1 MSLYKKNQRICV
13 IDFFLCLVYLMR
25 STYMILGAI
34 TLVALAISLFY
45 THNMENIIANRIEFV
60 SSFAMGCMIFI
71 IRTLLHISCNGM
83 MIGIM
88 SIVVGFFLMSFYVVI
103 RMVLFN
109 TIRIVNLMQHSKKPC
124 SKKHMLKKE
133 K

>member
-1 MSLYKKNQRICV
+1 MPCIFDAINLYDSRSDYISGIGNQFV
-13 IDFFLCLVYLMR
+13 
-25 STYMILGAI
+25 
-34 TLVALAISLFY
+34 Y

-71 IRTLLHISCNGM
+71 IRTLLHISCNSM